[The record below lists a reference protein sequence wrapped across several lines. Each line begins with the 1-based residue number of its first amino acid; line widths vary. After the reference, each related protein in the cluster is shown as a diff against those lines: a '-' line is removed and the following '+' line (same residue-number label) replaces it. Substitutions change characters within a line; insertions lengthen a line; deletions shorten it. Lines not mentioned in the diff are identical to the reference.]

1 MRVRRL
7 VLTAIGYVAGTLLVL
22 GVSREVARMLAIPS
36 LFLTILSGMAVL
48 GLPLALVL
56 AWRYR
61 PLP

>member
-1 MRVRRL
+1 MRARRL
-7 VLTAIGYVAGTLLVL
+7 TLTAIAYVFGTLLVL
-22 GVSREVARMLAIPS
+22 GVSREVALMLAIPP
-36 LFLTILSGMAVL
+36 LFVTILAGMAVL